1 VLCSEVMQDSGIQF
15 EVPMRE
21 LKARAQL
28 LQPTIRLGKGGA
40 TPEFLAE
47 LKKLLVLHGL
57 VKMRFEDFKDQR
69 KTLSRELAAVTGS
82 TLVQQVGHTAVF
94 FRAQQTRG

>member
-1 VLCSEVMQDSGIQF
+1 MKDLEESRTM
-15 EVPMRE
+15 PMRE

-47 LKKLLVLHGL
+47 LKKLLGLHGL